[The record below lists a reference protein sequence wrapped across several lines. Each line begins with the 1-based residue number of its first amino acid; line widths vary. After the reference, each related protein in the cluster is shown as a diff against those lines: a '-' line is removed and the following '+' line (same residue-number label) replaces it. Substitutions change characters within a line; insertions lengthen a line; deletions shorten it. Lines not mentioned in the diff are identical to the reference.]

1 MNLEFTHCST
11 RPHICCPS
19 TIVYS
24 AACQLYMKFGCPKR
38 LSYMVLTKK
47 LNILASHLMRG
58 PGCKTPL
65 PARDALNKKA
75 ELQET

>member
-1 MNLEFTHCST
+1 
-11 RPHICCPS
+11 
-19 TIVYS
+19 
-24 AACQLYMKFGCPKR
+24 
-38 LSYMVLTKK
+38 MVLTKK

-75 ELQET
+75 EAPLNLETGSGQAELQETQRKILEADFFQKIYDMDK